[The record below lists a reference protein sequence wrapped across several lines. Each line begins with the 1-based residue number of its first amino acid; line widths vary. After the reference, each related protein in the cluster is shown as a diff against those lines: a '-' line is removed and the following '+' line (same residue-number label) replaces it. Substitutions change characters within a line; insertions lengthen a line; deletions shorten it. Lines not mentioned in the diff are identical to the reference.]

1 MSKRWTKAELDAMS
15 NREFLLAFLEEAQK
29 ERTWGSPVGKKLGEV
44 IEELTKDEISNGGF
58 VAYKSYENDSEYAGI
73 SIDYKAADGN
83 VIPIATAENTPEGTL
98 QVRIYEDAYCDEPT
112 HIGTINMTDPA
123 DVVVHIPDDATA
135 IQVTYPECGAW
146 DTRLEK
152 AIPGGKPIEYRKVNP
167 ACPLAKYGDWYNAAD
182 GTSILTED
190 IEKLA
195 CKIVVLKSEENK

>member
-1 MSKRWTKAELDAMS
+1 
-15 NREFLLAFLEEAQK
+15 
-29 ERTWGSPVGKKLGEV
+29 
-44 IEELTKDEISNGGF
+44 
-58 VAYKSYENDSEYAGI
+58 
-73 SIDYKAADGN
+73 
-83 VIPIATAENTPEGTL
+83 
-98 QVRIYEDAYCDEPT
+98 
-112 HIGTINMTDPA
+112 MTDPA

-190 IEKLA
+190 IERLA
-195 CKIVVLKSEENK
+195 CKIVVLKSK